1 MTPVEIVQRQLD
13 AYNAHDLAGFVA
25 MYAQDIKVYR
35 MPNTEPALSGIV
47 QFAEYYGTKR
57 FNVPELHAELLGRLA
72 TGNKVVDHER
82 IVGISDK
89 VVEAIAVYQVG
100 PEKIEAVWFHAPE

>member
-25 MYAQDIKVYR
+25 MYAEDIKVYR
-35 MPNTEPALSGIV
+35 MPSTEPALSGKA
-47 QFAEYYGTKR
+47 QFAEFYGTKR
-57 FNVPELHAELLGRLA
+57 FTVPALHADLLGRIA

-89 VVEAIAVYQVG
+89 VVEAVAVYRVG
-100 PEKIEAVWFHAPE
+100 PELIEAVWFFAPE